1 MRGKPL
7 VIAMCFGQV
16 GGLLPHMVVPA
27 VMSAHLIPLWGLT
40 NAQAGLMAAA
50 YGIGYMIA
58 VPFLTAL
65 TDRYDGRLV
74 LLLGSLFSALATWG
88 FGLLADGLA
97 SACVLWCLAGVG
109 FAGAYMPG
117 LRALIDRLDG
127 LEASR
132 SVTLYTSSFSL
143 GVGLSFLVS
152 QLVADRLGWRA
163 SFLLTGLG
171 PLVMAAVAW
180 SMPPVRPPPPTT
192 HLLDF
197 RPAFGNRVAMG
208 YILSYGAHCFEL
220 YGLRTWIV
228 AFWTFVALRHGG
240 NAVPSPMMVS
250 FIVAVLAMPAS
261 IFGNELALRF
271 GRHRAITAIQFASAA
286 VALSIGALAS
296 ASPWILLP
304 LVLIYAITVPADSG
318 SLTAGTS
325 AAADPRFRGI
335 TLALHS
341 TVGFGLAGAAGWV
354 VGVALDH
361 YGGTQQP
368 EAWMAGFAVLA
379 AGVLCGPL
387 VLWWSRSRG

>member
-1 MRGKPL
+1 MRGKRL

-16 GGLLPHMVVPA
+16 GSLLPHMVVPA
-27 VMSAHLIPLWGLT
+27 VMVAHLIPLWGLT

-50 YGIGYMIA
+50 YGVGYMVA

-65 TDRYDGRLV
+65 TDRCDGRLV
-74 LLLGSLFSALATWG
+74 LLSGSLFSALATWG

-97 SACVLWCLAGVG
+97 SACLLWGLAGIG

-127 LEASR
+127 LETSR
-132 SVTLYTSSFSL
+132 SVTLYTSSFSI

-152 QLVADRLGWRA
+152 QLVADSLGWRA

-171 PLVMAAVAW
+171 PLAMAGVAW
-180 SMPPVRPPPPTT
+180 SMRPVRPPPPST

-197 RPAFGNRVAMG
+197 RPAFTNRAAMG

-240 NAVPSPMMVS
+240 DAVPSPMAVS

-271 GRHRAITAIQFASAA
+271 GRHRAITVIQIVSAV
-286 VALSIGALAS
+286 VALAIGTLAD

-325 AAADPRFRGI
+325 SAADPRFRGV

-341 TVGFGLAGAAGWV
+341 TVGFGLAGVAGWV
-354 VGVALDH
+354 VGIALDH
-361 YGGTQQP
+361 FGGTNQP
-368 EAWMAGFAVLA
+368 GAWLAAFAVLA

-387 VLWWSRSRG
+387 VLWWSRRG